1 MNSLWVRDLLKAW
14 HKAATELPDV
24 EGRYAVRC
32 LNTPIDVDE
41 VGMPAAGA
49 VICND
54 CMNAIEA
61 EGR

>member
-1 MNSLWVRDLLKAW
+1 
-14 HKAATELPDV
+14 
-24 EGRYAVRC
+24 VRC

-54 CMNAIEA
+54 CMNVIEGEDQSA
-61 EGR
+61 